1 MHRRGVLGPARVRL
15 TNRHLSSPVKTITEP
30 LAAIPHDAATQKSL
44 DIAYHR
50 EAAVT
55 YDAVV
60 TRNFHFFHVHSLH
73 PWIRRLRARIAKP
86 EVLDLG
92 TGTGVV
98 AVTLAQFGCRVTAMD
113 HSPEMLGHARVR
125 AQGAGVGDLLT
136 LTLGDGERLPYPDAS
151 FDAVTIQGVLHHLPD
166 CLPMLREAHRVL
178 RPNGELYVSEPCG
191 ESTPVTKGLHALL
204 APARWAKRF
213 LLGRRVVEPA
223 VSEHEAPVSGPQL
236 VEQTRAVGFDVEAEY
251 LIRTGLMQAV
261 PELLKISVTLL
272 LSWPTR
278 RTRGDI
284 LFLLGKKR

>member
-1 MHRRGVLGPARVRL
+1 MKS
-15 TNRHLSSPVKTITEP
+15 TTEP
-30 LAAIPHDAATQKSL
+30 FTAIPHDAATQKSL
-44 DIAYHR
+44 DVAYHR
-50 EAAVT
+50 EAAAT

-73 PWIRRLRARIAKP
+73 PWIRRLRARIAEP

-98 AVTLAQFGCRVTAMD
+98 AVTLARFGCRVTAMD
-113 HSPEMLGHARVR
+113 HSPEMLEHARIR

-166 CLPMLREAHRVL
+166 CRPMLREAHRVL
-178 RPNGELYVSEPCG
+178 RLDGELYVSEPCG
-191 ESTPVTKGLHALL
+191 ESTLVTKALHAFL
-204 APARWAKRF
+204 APARWAKRL
-213 LLGRRVVEPA
+213 LLGRRVVEPT
-223 VSEHEAPVSGPQL
+223 VSEHEAPVSGPRL
-236 VEQTRAVGFDVEAEY
+236 VEQTRAVGFNVEAEY
-251 LIRTGLMQAV
+251 LVRTGLMQAV
-261 PELLKISVTLL
+261 PERFKVWVTLL

-278 RTRGDI
+278 STRGDI